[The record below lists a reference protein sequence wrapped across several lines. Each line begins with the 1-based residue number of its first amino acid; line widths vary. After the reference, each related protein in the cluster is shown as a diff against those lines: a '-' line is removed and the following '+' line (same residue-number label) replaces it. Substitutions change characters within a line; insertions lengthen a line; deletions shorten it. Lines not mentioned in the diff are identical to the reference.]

1 MFKKL
6 SFILFSAA
14 VMMFAA
20 CNKLE
25 PNSGDP
31 PANAFQVTNMRTEYT
46 MESSDMTDVMYLARN
61 YKGQVNVKSTDE
73 NIIRVVKNVFNEE
86 TGFGTFTFTGSG
98 NENETVSVEVEFSNE
113 GKNFKKAITCN
124 FTKMTPFK
132 ASFKDDVLNV
142 IYLENEYCYETYE
155 LQMEHIHGDVV
166 MKKITGIPDNLKFEF
181 VYNKEEQSA
190 NIIVVNANKET
201 EDKTYNAT
209 LTLSDGSFDVDVPA
223 KFVCLK
229 YAIQAPTCV
238 EFLEGGATKYWP
250 GGYRDPVSFQ
260 FHVISRSPVDDVK
273 IKVTCNLLRSE
284 RDGGGYFRMPYET
297 PEECIPDAVVS
308 VPDEYATYGDA
319 GIGYDLQYDKETRIG
334 TVKVWGRNKYPIS
347 PYDEKETTKIALHI
361 IASNEGGSSDTEYL
375 MRPYV
380 FMPARSSAY
389 PVPVSEGRII
399 TVLTPE
405 HDLENPSNKMTKKGG
420 NWVGGAFCIDD
431 VWGKPKFTVDA
442 YCKSYVSFHWRDAD
456 ENGEPLRNENG
467 YYILDSEWKP
477 NATEETR
484 TAHVTV
490 SLESGDFSYRLKS
503 AQWAKSG
510 L

>member
-1 MFKKL
+1 MLKKL
-6 SFILFSAA
+6 SFILFSAT
-14 VMMFAA
+14 VIMFAA
-20 CNKLE
+20 CSKLK
-25 PNSGDP
+25 PNNENS
-31 PANAFQVTNMRTEYT
+31 PADAFQVTNMKTEYT
-46 MESSDMTDVMYLARN
+46 FEASEKQKVFYCARN
-61 YKGQVNVKSTDE
+61 YKGAITIKSEDE
-73 NIIRVVKNVFNEE
+73 TKARVVDNDFDEE
-86 TGFGTFTFTGSG
+86 TGFGTFLLTGSG
-98 NENETVSVEVEFSNE
+98 GENETVSVDIVFSCDN
-113 GKNFKKAITCN
+113 GSFKKNFKLT
-124 FTKMTPFK
+124 FTKLTPFK
-132 ASFKDDVLNV
+132 A
-142 IYLENEYCYETYE
+142 YLTEDIMTVKFLEDEYCYSQYDI
-155 LQMEHIHGDVV
+155 QMENIHNNVTL
-166 MKKITGIPDNLKFEF
+166 KKVTGIPDNLKIELNYEEVTGKGYIV
-181 VYNKEEQSA
+181 VYNTQ
-190 NIIVVNANKET
+190 KET
-201 EDKTYNAT
+201 EDHIYNAI
-209 LTLSDGSFDVDVPA
+209 LYLSDGSFDIEVPA
-223 KFVCLK
+223 KFNCVK
-229 YAIQAPTCV
+229 YEVRPPRI

-273 IKVTCNLLRSE
+273 IKVTCNRLRSNGSGE
-284 RDGGGYFRMPYET
+284 YYRKPWET

-380 FMPARSSAY
+380 FMPVRSSAY

-467 YYILDSEWKP
+467 CYILDAEWEP
-477 NATEETR
+477 NTTEETR